1 MALTAAGLA
10 AALTSE
16 QGASQDAAIQD
27 AANLDL
33 ATAIINY
40 LKANTVVSVNVA
52 VDPGSHIGTGTGTI
66 S

>member
-10 AALTSE
+10 AALTTQ
-16 QGASQDAAIQD
+16 QGTSQDPALQND
-27 AANLDL
+27 ANLDL

-52 VDPGSHIGTGTGTI
+52 VDPGTHIGTGTGAI

>member
-1 MALTAAGLA
+1 MALS
-10 AALTSE
+10 AALASE
-16 QGASQDAAIQD
+16 QGVSQDTTIQD

-52 VDPGSHIGTGTGTI
+52 VDPGTHIGTGTGTI